1 MLRGDAL
8 GDQPIATGSARRLL
22 ASRTGPMP
30 LMVRLFHVARPGS
43 AAPALAP
50 RRPRTL

>member
-8 GDQPIATGSARRLL
+8 GSMPVASGSARRVA

-30 LMVRLFHVARPGS
+30 LMVRPFQTQRPG
-43 AAPALAP
+43 APARLLSP
-50 RRPRTL
+50 RRP